1 MREKKT
7 DSQTI
12 LGRMRGNTEEKRGDG
27 CFEEY
32 LADTITYQ
40 YLTARES
47 ADSKNKNLDEQ
58 AENMR
63 LSILGKD
70 SKVKDD
76 KPLAVVDTYIS
87 QNRAELMDPLEAMKK
102 VEELRMRTATLLKEI
117 DTQIKISNATT
128 LIAID

>member
-1 MREKKT
+1 
-7 DSQTI
+7 
-12 LGRMRGNTEEKRGDG
+12 
-27 CFEEY
+27 
-32 LADTITYQ
+32 
-40 YLTARES
+40 
-47 ADSKNKNLDEQ
+47 
-58 AENMR
+58 MR